1 MLSLCIFVVCI
12 EMFYIM
18 PLLRCMYTIRN
29 VPSSGMEGLQIFN
42 GKVSQLRTDL
52 GEFQIHDF
60 RIYYFFLLFWAE
72 FKYIKIGVF

>member
-42 GKVSQLRTDL
+42 GKVSKLRTDL

-60 RIYYFFLLFWAE
+60 RIFCFFIVL
-72 FKYIKIGVF
+72 G